1 MTLNRKFR
9 GMLWLCCLL
18 FIVTPLG
25 ALEPAADS
33 APIRIGVAWPFSS
46 RDDLFRE
53 GVEMATRELNEEGGV
68 IGRRLELVIAD
79 DAGTV
84 SQGKLVA
91 QRFAEQEQLD
101 AVIGHFDSHIA
112 LAASVTYA
120 YHQLLFISP
129 GATHP
134 RLTKQGFAKLFRTAP
149 NDATAGRQLA
159 EIAKKLGY
167 QKLVVVH
174 EQSRHGGELANS
186 IEFRAGELDLEIAA
200 RFSYGVNSGDFRLLL
215 DRMLVVEFDAVFFAG
230 EAGDASLFIDA
241 ARGQGVNRPFL
252 GGYGLD
258 NPRLV
263 SGDPSDVEGTLVL
276 SVFHEDAPDPY
287 VQSFNMRFAEQ
298 YQKMP
303 DAWAAQGYDAVKMLA
318 YAIRGAQS
326 SEAKAVAAQLHAMP
340 VWYGVTGPHIFDD
353 QGDVV
358 EKEMVPKIVRQGKLA
373 YFDLKAAQR

>member
-1 MTLNRKFR
+1 MTLFWNLRNAL
-9 GMLWLCCLL
+9 GLCCMLSVLPLL
-18 FIVTPLG
+18 G
-25 ALEPAADS
+25 LEPAA
-33 APIRIGVAWPFSS
+33 AEPIRIGVAWPFSS
-46 RDDLFRE
+46 RDDLFRQGIE
-53 GVEMATRELNEEGGV
+53 LAAHELNQEGGV
-68 IGRRLELVIAD
+68 LGRSITLVFAD

-91 QRFAEQEQLD
+91 QRFAEEENLN

-159 EIAKKLGY
+159 EMAKELGY
-167 QKLVVVH
+167 RKFVVVH

-186 IEFRAGELDLEIAA
+186 IEFRAGELDLEVAA
-200 RFSYGVNSGDFRLLL
+200 RFTYGVNSGDFRLLL
-215 DRMLVVEFDAVFFAG
+215 DRMSVVEFDAIFFAG
-230 EAGDASLFIDA
+230 EAGDAAQFIDA
-241 ARGQGVNRPFL
+241 ARNEGLTQPFL

-258 NPRLV
+258 NPRLF
-263 SGDPSDVEGTLVL
+263 GAEPSHIEGTLVL
-276 SVFHEDAPDPY
+276 SVFHQDAPDPY
-287 VQSFNMRFAEQ
+287 VQSFNMRFAEM
-298 YQKMP
+298 YQKLP
-303 DAWAAQGYDAVKMLA
+303 DAWAAQGYDALKMLA
-318 YAIRGAQS
+318 HAVRGAQS
-326 SEAKAVAAQLHAMP
+326 TDSQAIAARLHAMP
-340 VWYGVTGPHIFDD
+340 TWYGVTGAHVFDD

-358 EKEMVPKIVRQGKLA
+358 EKEMVPKIVRAGKLA